1 MGKLERQ
8 ARLLLRR
15 PALRALA
22 RKAGNPLLWRLTE
35 RTMPRAAAI
44 GLFAAWLP
52 IPGQMVV
59 AAAAAIYFNANL
71 PVAVGLVWVSN
82 PLTWVPLAYL
92 AYYVGVLAMGGE
104 PLSPAMLFDDGDD
117 GGAELASLSLG
128 GDFLAPLLLGSALLG
143 VVSACVGFSVAYAI
157 ARFGGRM
164 RRWLDARSR

>member
-1 MGKLERQ
+1 MGKMERQ
-8 ARLLLRR
+8 ARQLLRR

-44 GLFAAWLP
+44 GLFTAWIP

-92 AYYVGVLAMGGE
+92 AYYVGALLMDIAPV
-104 PLSPAMLFDDGDD
+104 SPTLLFDDG
-117 GGAELASLSLG
+117 GGDADLASLSLG
-128 GDFLAPLLLGSALLG
+128 GDFLAPLLLGSTLLG
-143 VVSACVGFSVAYAI
+143 VISASIGFSVAYAI
-157 ARFGGRM
+157 ARSGGRM
-164 RRWLDARSR
+164 RRWLDARNR

>member
-8 ARLLLRR
+8 ARELLRR

-104 PLSPAMLFDDGDD
+104 PLSPALLFADGDE
-117 GGAELASLSLG
+117 GAELAAMSLG

-143 VVSACVGFSVAYAI
+143 VVSASVGFSVAYAI
-157 ARFGGRM
+157 ARFGGRV
-164 RRWLDARSR
+164 RRWVDARSR